1 VTELLHAWAIAP
13 AAIGACCLAAD
24 RGRARWPDA
33 VASALMLI
41 AMLDAALTRLVAP
54 VYWTVLLLAS
64 AMAFAAWQRPRR
76 AAGRRAGSAPG
87 PMTVHT
93 GLGLVGMAALQLTMA
108 PQPAVTIAATAHAH
122 GAVGGGSLL
131 SVLLVGGA
139 AAYAALSAL
148 LVLRAHRRLDRAQLI
163 CMGASVL
170 IMAVGAVL

>member
-1 VTELLHAWAIAP
+1 
-13 AAIGACCLAAD
+13 
-24 RGRARWPDA
+24 
-33 VASALMLI
+33 
-41 AMLDAALTRLVAP
+41 
-54 VYWTVLLLAS
+54 VLLLAS

-148 LVLRAHRRLDRAQLI
+148 LVLRAHRHLDRAQLI